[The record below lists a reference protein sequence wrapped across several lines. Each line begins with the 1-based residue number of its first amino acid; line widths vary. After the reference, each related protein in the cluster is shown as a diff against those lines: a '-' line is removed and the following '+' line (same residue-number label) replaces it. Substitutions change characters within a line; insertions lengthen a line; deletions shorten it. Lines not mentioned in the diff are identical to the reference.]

1 MTTMSFRESLGQT
14 INSFTR
20 SFAPWGIVASLV
32 SAFLAYQL
40 VRWMSPDA
48 GGAMIALWTI
58 VGAIAI
64 YLAGF
69 VALAMIVTLAQT
81 PNANSE

>member
-1 MTTMSFRESLGQT
+1 MSFRKSLGQT
-14 INSFTR
+14 VNSFTR
-20 SFAPWGIVASLV
+20 SFTPWGIFASLV

-40 VRWMSPDA
+40 VGWMSPEA

-64 YLAGF
+64 YLVGF
-69 VALAMIVTLAQT
+69 VALAIIVTIVGT
-81 PNANSE
+81 PNSNSE